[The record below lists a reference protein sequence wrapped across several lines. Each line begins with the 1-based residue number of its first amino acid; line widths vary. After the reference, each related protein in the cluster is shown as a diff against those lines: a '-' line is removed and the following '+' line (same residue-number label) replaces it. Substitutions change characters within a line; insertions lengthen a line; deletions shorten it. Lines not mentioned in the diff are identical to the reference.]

1 MTREEPACWRKSSY
15 SHANGDCVEVTAV
28 LQAVGVRDS
37 KQHGSGP
44 VLEFRLAAWRAFI
57 VGAKLGRV

>member
-1 MTREEPACWRKSSY
+1 MTREDVTGWRKSSY
-15 SHANGDCVEVTAV
+15 SHANGDCVEVAAT

-37 KQHGSGP
+37 RQQGSGP
-44 VLEFRLAAWRAFI
+44 VLEFRVQTWRAFI